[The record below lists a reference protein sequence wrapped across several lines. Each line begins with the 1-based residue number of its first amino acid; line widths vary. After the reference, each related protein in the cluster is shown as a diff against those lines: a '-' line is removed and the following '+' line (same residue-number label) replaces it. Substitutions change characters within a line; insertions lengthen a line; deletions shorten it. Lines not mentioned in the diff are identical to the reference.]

1 MSGPTDAVSFLHG
14 NPVWQV
20 TRRQQRNSHRQG
32 ETRGLTTCFLKGELI
47 ETPSLL
53 RSSIGRLVGFRGSF
67 PGIAVLASLLVSCG
81 PVTSERPVGSTTG
94 RSTDEIFFS
103 DRATEKGVDFV
114 HETDPPGS
122 YLMPEI
128 MGSGCAL
135 WDFDRDGD
143 LDILLVNLGREYSRR
158 ETERTVRHG
167 LYEQVEGGKYVDIS
181 ERASLVTRGLGMGVA
196 VGDVNNDGW
205 PDVYLSSYGPD
216 QLFLNRGDGQFH
228 NVTEEAGIENL
239 HWGASACFVDFDR
252 DGWLD
257 LFVVNYVDYADRI
270 CTRVGGGGR
279 DYCGPQLFAGT
290 AARLFRNVT
299 GESAPVEV
307 GLRPGETPRD
317 FVKFRDISLESGIA
331 GHRAPGLGVAVADF
345 SGDGWP
351 DLYVANDQT
360 ANSLWINRQNGTFV
374 DEAIARGCAY
384 DIQGN
389 SQASMGIALGDPD
402 RDHDLDLFLTHL
414 DNERNTLYLQ
424 QPAGVFEDATTIAGL
439 GMVSL
444 PFTGFGT
451 AFADLD
457 LDGDEDLVVAN
468 GRVKRPDSIKAGG
481 KSHQAGSESSR
492 FWEPYRQRGQILL
505 NDGRGKFQEWIGH
518 RDGLIAAEQLS
529 RGLAIGDIDNDG
541 DLDLVVNRIGARAA
555 VFVNE
560 ATRRG
565 HWLRV
570 KVIEPGL
577 GGRDAYGALVTVV
590 AGAQQW
596 IRYVQPGTSYMSS
609 HDPRVHFGLGRVD
622 RIDRIEVKWPD
633 GETSQWQAAE
643 VDRDYVIER
652 THK

>member
-1 MSGPTDAVSFLHG
+1 MINGPA
-14 NPVWQV
+14 
-20 TRRQQRNSHRQG
+20 
-32 ETRGLTTCFLKGELI
+32 TCF
-47 ETPSLL
+47 
-53 RSSIGRLVGFRGSF
+53 RSSVA
-67 PGIAVLASLLVSCG
+67 GIAVLASLLVSCG
-81 PVTSERPVGSTTG
+81 TVTSDRPVGSLPAQ
-94 RSTDEIFFS
+94 SSDEVFFS
-103 DRATEKGVDFV
+103 DRATELGVDFV
-114 HETDPPGS
+114 HEIDPPGS

-135 WDFDRDGD
+135 LDFDRDGD
-143 LDILLVNLGREYSRR
+143 LDILLVNLGTGYSRG
-158 ETERTVRHG
+158 ETGPVRHR
-167 LYEQVEGGKYVDIS
+167 LYEQIEGGKFVDVS
-181 ERASLVTRGLGMGVA
+181 ERADLVTRGLGMGVA

-205 PDVYLSSYGPD
+205 PDVYMSNYGPD
-216 QLFLNRGDGQFH
+216 HLFLNRGDGRFLD
-228 NVTEEAGIENL
+228 VTEAAGVENL
-239 HWGASACFVDFDR
+239 HWGASACFVDYDR

-257 LFVVNYVDYADRI
+257 LFVANYVDYADRA

-279 DYCGPQLFAGT
+279 DYCGPQVFAGT

-299 GESAPVEV
+299 GESASLEV
-307 GLRPGETPRD
+307 DSRPSESPRD
-317 FVKFRDISLESGIA
+317 VVKFRDVSLESGIA
-331 GHRAPGLGVAVADF
+331 GQRLPGLGVAAADF

-360 ANSLWINRQNGTFV
+360 ANSLWINQQNGTFI

-389 SQASMGIALGDPD
+389 AQASMGIALGDPD
-402 RDHDLDLFLTHL
+402 RDQDLDLYLSHL

-424 QPAGVFEDATTIAGL
+424 QPGGVFEDATIGAGL

-468 GRVKRPDSIKAGG
+468 GRVKRPDSTRPVS
-481 KSHQAGSESSR
+481 KSVQAESAATH
-492 FWEPYRQRGQILL
+492 FWDPYRQRGQILL
-505 NDGRGKFQEWIGH
+505 NDGKGKFQEWIGR
-518 RDGLIAAEQLS
+518 RDGLIAAEQPS

-555 VFVNE
+555 VFINE

-570 KVIEPGL
+570 KVTDPRL
-577 GGRDAYGALVTVV
+577 GGRDAYGTLVTVV
-590 AGAQQW
+590 AGSQQW
-596 IRYVQPGTSYMSS
+596 IRCVQPGTSYLSS
-609 HDPRVHFGLGRVD
+609 HDPRVHIGLGNVD

-633 GETSQWQAAE
+633 GKQSQWEAAE
-643 VDRDYVIER
+643 VDRDYVVER
-652 THK
+652 KH